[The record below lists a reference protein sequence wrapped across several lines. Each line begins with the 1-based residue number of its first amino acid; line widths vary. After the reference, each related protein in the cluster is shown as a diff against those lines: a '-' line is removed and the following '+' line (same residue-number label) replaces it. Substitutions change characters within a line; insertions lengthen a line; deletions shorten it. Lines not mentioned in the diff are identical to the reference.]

1 VLVSFVGGLTGFDMA
16 LKAHNL
22 SRRVVASLP
31 MFPGDVCGGGQ
42 GGCPRHVPA
51 HLATAYAKPF
61 GLKVYKPPMPM
72 HSFSVVAVRHARSHG
87 DHGLDWIT
95 GRIGALV
102 S

>member
-1 VLVSFVGGLTGFDMA
+1 
-16 LKAHNL
+16 
-22 SRRVVASLP
+22 
-31 MFPGDVCGGGQ
+31 
-42 GGCPRHVPA
+42 VPA

-72 HSFSVVAVRHARSHG
+72 RSFSVVAVRHARSHG

-102 S
+102 G